1 MLVLTRKLG
10 ESIVIGDDIVVR
22 VSAVQGSRVKL
33 AIEAP
38 RARRILRGE
47 IAEQQLGMQAVEPA
61 SGWGAAAPPTVAA
74 VRMSQ
79 AK

>member
-10 ESIVIGDDIVVR
+10 ESIVIGEDIVVR

-38 RARRILRGE
+38 RSRRILRGE
-47 IAEQQLGMQAVEPA
+47 IAEQQRGMPAVEQA
-61 SGWGAAAPPTVAA
+61 SEWGTAAAPPAA
-74 VRMSQ
+74 VVRMSQ
-79 AK
+79 AQ

>member
-38 RARRILRGE
+38 RTRRILRGE

-61 SGWGAAAPPTVAA
+61 SGWGTGAPATVAA